1 MNEKYEIVKF
11 IDGEFELDVNVSP
24 SDETVWIT
32 QDEMAQLF
40 GKARNTI
47 SEHINKIYKD
57 QELDKN
63 LVCRFFRH
71 TGTDGKIYNVRYYN
85 LDMIISVGF
94 RVSSKRAI
102 KFRIWSNKIIKEHL
116 LKGYTLNANR
126 VNITKDNYINLVNN
140 VLRLDKTQ
148 EDIKNRLI
156 EVENKIKFYDIPLD
170 KIFFNGEF
178 YDAYTLIEQIFESAN
193 EEIILMDSYVDR
205 IVLDRL
211 TKKKQNVNVII
222 YTKYNAS
229 RITQNDINAVNIQY
243 PNISLIEVT
252 TLHDRYIIIDKIK
265 LYHVG
270 ASIKDA
276 GRKTFSIHEIDNKL
290 INTLLE
296 GVN

>member
-156 EVENKIKFYDIPLD
+156 EVENKIKTHEIPFD

-222 YTKYNAS
+222 YTKYNS
-229 RITQNDINAVNIQY
+229 KRITQNDINAVNIQY

-276 GRKTFSIHEIDNKL
+276 GRKTFSIHEIDNQL

>member
-1 MNEKYEIVKF
+1 MIEENNYEIVKF
-11 IDGEFELDVNVSP
+11 IDGEFELDVNISP
-24 SDETVWIT
+24 KEETIWLTQSQMALLFDVDRTRIT
-32 QDEMAQLF
+32 
-40 GKARNTI
+40 R
-47 SEHINKIYKD
+47 HIKNIFYEV
-57 QELDKN
+57 EL
-63 LVCRFFRH
+63 VEES
-71 TGTDGKIYNVRYYN
+71 NVRKKHFPNSDKLVALYSLN
-85 LDMIISVGF
+85 VVISVGY
-94 RVSSKRAI
+94 RVKSKRGVL
-102 KFRIWSNKIIKEHL
+102 FRIWANQVLKEYL
-116 LKGYTLNANR
+116 LRGYVINDNR
-126 VNITKDNYINLVNN
+126 VTISNENYIELKNEVTSIN
-140 VLRLDKTQ
+140 
-148 EDIKNRLI
+148 NRLI
-156 EVENKIKFYDIPLD
+156 DVENKIKTHEIPLD

-222 YTKYNAS
+222 YTKYNS
-229 RITQNDINAVNIQY
+229 KRITQNDINAVNIQY

-276 GRKTFSIHEIDNKL
+276 GRKTFSIHEIDNQL